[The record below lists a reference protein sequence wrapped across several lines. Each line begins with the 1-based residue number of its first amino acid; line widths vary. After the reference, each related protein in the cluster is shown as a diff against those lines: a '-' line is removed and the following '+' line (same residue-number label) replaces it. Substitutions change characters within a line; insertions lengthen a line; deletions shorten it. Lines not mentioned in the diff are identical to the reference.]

1 MEYNDFKRVFPFG
14 KYLPAKF
21 LGFLATLLPAKK
33 SFKAVTHIKVR
44 DKAEGWIV
52 GIALV
57 PQQIMGLPR
66 EKVRQRILAAVRYSQ
81 NVLGTD
87 VLMLGT
93 LTSSLTSAGKWL
105 LEQPGI
111 KISIT
116 TGNTYTAAITINAV
130 DKIIEYAKFDP
141 ANTTL
146 GIVGA
151 TGVIGEAV
159 SKHFNNYFKKLVLVG
174 RNKEKLRALSD
185 SIKGNNVKVTDNIDS
200 LIEADIIVTTTSHP
214 EAIIKPDYLKKYAII
229 LDIAEPPDVP
239 KNLIEIRPDVV
250 VIEGGRVKW
259 PDIDLK
265 FNVGL
270 PKGIGF
276 ACMTEVIMQALEKKK
291 ENHIGSVDP
300 AFLKET
306 IDWGEKYGWT
316 LADFTYQNKP
326 ISLERLK

>member
-116 TGNTYTAAITINAV
+116 TGNTSQTGATKYTALTINFS
-130 DKIIEYAKFDP
+130 DFSPTILD
-141 ANTTL
+141 
-146 GIVGA
+146 
-151 TGVIGEAV
+151 
-159 SKHFNNYFKKLVLVG
+159 LVG
-174 RNKEKLRALSD
+174 KILGKFPIQVASMTIKMQNNLLS
-185 SIKGNNVKVTDNIDS
+185 GNIQLNV
-200 LIEADIIVTTTSHP
+200 
-214 EAIIKPDYLKKYAII
+214 
-229 LDIAEPPDVP
+229 
-239 KNLIEIRPDVV
+239 
-250 VIEGGRVKW
+250 
-259 PDIDLK
+259 
-265 FNVGL
+265 
-270 PKGIGF
+270 
-276 ACMTEVIMQALEKKK
+276 
-291 ENHIGSVDP
+291 
-300 AFLKET
+300 
-306 IDWGEKYGWT
+306 WG
-316 LADFTYQNKP
+316 N
-326 ISLERLK
+326 